1 MRILLFIMAIFLIVG
16 ASIIAAN
23 KNGLVIVEWLN
34 YHMEISSV
42 FLFSCLVVILTLFF
56 KFSQFLLFLFDIPT
70 SIRKYFASEQEKND
84 LNLLVDGFVSTSL
97 NDLDLMKK
105 LVKKINNS
113 RDHPKFKNNQDL
125 IDLVLAELFLHISKM
140 DQEYLSKLEDSYQ
153 KLLISKSYRLFGLIG
168 IVSLRLELKRFYD
181 ALNYAEQAYEINS
194 KSEIVIKNLIKIYG
208 SIEYFEQQEKMIL
221 RANKFNF
228 LSPAEFDQTLLKCY
242 LNSALQAINDSEVR
256 KAKSYLEK
264 ALKIDPCFSEA
275 IFALARL
282 HSQEDNK
289 KAAYKIIEKAWQTKP
304 SRELAKFA
312 LDIYSGLQLS
322 KQVKMLENLI
332 DILPETKDAYIVLA
346 ELYIENNM
354 IDEARRVMEKL
365 LSLHAP
371 DSRMS
376 RIMVVIETREHKNL
390 PSITNWLDKIL

>member
-264 ALKIDPCFSEA
+264 ALK
-275 IFALARL
+275 
-282 HSQEDNK
+282 
-289 KAAYKIIEKAWQTKP
+289 
-304 SRELAKFA
+304 
-312 LDIYSGLQLS
+312 
-322 KQVKMLENLI
+322 
-332 DILPETKDAYIVLA
+332 
-346 ELYIENNM
+346 
-354 IDEARRVMEKL
+354 
-365 LSLHAP
+365 
-371 DSRMS
+371 
-376 RIMVVIETREHKNL
+376 KNRY
-390 PSITNWLDKIL
+390 